1 MPKPAPLE
9 ASKDAIIRYFDARR
23 PRAYKL
29 ADLRD
34 AIHEQSEALQL
45 PPGTRASEVMAM
57 LEREGLLREAQL
69 HSDEYRDITR
79 YLWKDC
85 TPIEIASTVR
95 DAAYMSHGT
104 AVFLHGLTQ
113 QLPRTFYVN
122 YEQTPK
128 PAPRGTLTQEAVD
141 RAFRGKQRS
150 SRYTWQF
157 ESNRFTVLSG
167 KHTGHYGV
175 EEMKGPSGE
184 PLRVA
189 GLERTLVDIAV
200 RPTYAGGLYEV
211 LEAYKSAREREV
223 SVSRILA
230 TLKALD
236 YRYPYHQSIG
246 FLMERAG
253 FEAKHLKRLRDLG
266 FQCKFY
272 LGYDMKKPDFDE
284 SWQLYIPQGF

>member
-9 ASKDAIIRYFDARR
+9 ASKDAITRYFEARR

-34 AIHEQSEALQL
+34 AIHEQKEALQL
-45 PPGTRASEVMAM
+45 PPGTRTTEVMAM
-57 LEREGLLREAQL
+57 LEQEGLLREAQL

-79 YLWKDC
+79 YLWKGC

-113 QLPRTFYVN
+113 QMPRTFYVN

-128 PAPRGTLTQEAVD
+128 PSPTGSLTQEAVD
-141 RAFRGKQRS
+141 RAFKGKQRS

-175 EEMKGPSGE
+175 EETKGPSGE

-223 SVSRILA
+223 SVSRVLA
-230 TLKALD
+230 TLRALD

-253 FEAKHLKRLRDLG
+253 FEAEHLKRLRDLG
-266 FQCKFY
+266 FHCKFY

>member
-1 MPKPAPLE
+1 MSEPTTLE
-9 ASKDAIIRYFDARR
+9 ASRNAIVEYFDASR

-29 ADLRD
+29 ANLRD
-34 AIHEQSEALQL
+34 AIYKQGEALRL
-45 PPGTRASEVMAM
+45 PPNTRASDVIAM
-57 LEREGLLREAQL
+57 LEREGLLREARL
-69 HSDEYRDITR
+69 HSDEYRDLAR

-128 PAPRGTLTQEAVD
+128 PAPNGSLTQEAVD
-141 RAFRGKQRS
+141 RAFKGKQRS

-157 ESNRFTVLSG
+157 ENNRFTVLSG

-175 EEMKGPSGE
+175 EELKGPSGE
-184 PLRVA
+184 PLRIA
-189 GLERTLVDIAV
+189 GLERTLVDIVV

-211 LEAYKSAREREV
+211 LQAYKSARERQV
-223 SVSRILA
+223 SVSRLLA

-253 FEAKHLKRLRDLG
+253 FESSQLKRLRDLG
-266 FQCKFY
+266 LKCKFY
-272 LGYDMKKPDFDE
+272 LGYDLKKPDFDE
-284 SWQLYIPQGF
+284 SWQVYIPQGF

>member
-1 MPKPAPLE
+1 
-9 ASKDAIIRYFDARR
+9 
-23 PRAYKL
+23 
-29 ADLRD
+29 
-34 AIHEQSEALQL
+34 
-45 PPGTRASEVMAM
+45 M
-57 LEREGLLREAQL
+57 LEREELLREAQL
-69 HSDEYRDITR
+69 HSDEYRPITR
-79 YLWKDC
+79 YLWRGC

-128 PAPRGTLTQEAVD
+128 PSPTGPLTQEAVD
-141 RAFRGKQRS
+141 RAFKGKQRT

-157 ESNRFTVLSG
+157 EINRFTVLSG
-167 KHTGHYGV
+167 KHTGQYGV

-211 LEAYKSAREREV
+211 LEAYKSAREREL

-253 FEAKHLKRLRDLG
+253 FEPKSLKRLRDLG
-266 FQCKFY
+266 FKCKFY
-272 LGYDMKKPDFDE
+272 LGYDMKKPDFDD
-284 SWQLYIPQGF
+284 SWQLYIPQGL

>member
-1 MPKPAPLE
+1 MSEPIPLE
-9 ASKDAIIRYFDARR
+9 TSKGTIARYFDGRR

-29 ADLRD
+29 ATLRD
-34 AIHEQSEALQL
+34 AIYAQREAWGL
-45 PPGTRASEVMAM
+45 PGSTRASDVIGM
-57 LEREGLLREAQL
+57 LEREGLVRETQL
-69 HSDEYRDITR
+69 HSDEYRGLTR
-79 YLWKDC
+79 YLWRDC
-85 TPIEIASTVR
+85 TPLEIASTLR

-104 AVFLHGLTQ
+104 AVFLHGLTE
-113 QLPRTFYVN
+113 QLPRTFYIN

-128 PAPRGTLTQEAVD
+128 PSPTGVLTQEAID
-141 RAFRGKQRS
+141 RAFKGKQRS
-150 SRYTWQF
+150 SRYSWQL
-157 ESNRFTVLSG
+157 EGNRYTILSG

-200 RPTYAGGLYEV
+200 RPAYAGGLYEV
-211 LEAYKSAREREV
+211 LEAYKSARARQV

-230 TLKALD
+230 TLKTLD

-253 FEAKHLKRLRDLG
+253 FDPKHLKRLRELG
-266 FQCKFY
+266 LKHKFY

-284 SWQLYIPQGF
+284 SWQLLVPQGF